1 MSKYREDKAPILS
14 YNRDADGYL
23 TVTAA
28 ICRPGVFPYLRA
40 DGSRV
45 MEAKLPDDIFNDSV
59 LVGSRNRPVTDEHPP
74 EPVNAD
80 NWSLYSRGF
89 SHGDSI
95 IDETEQLMKVTITV
109 TDSKLIERIESG
121 DQKEISIGF
130 TTDVVEESGEYMGE
144 RYDCKQTNIRIN
156 HIAVTKAGRAGPMVA
171 IRSDSATQN
180 EIEGSAYMVTY
191 KMDGKEYE
199 VPSEIK
205 SKLEALE
212 ARTDAAE
219 TKVKSYDDLQG
230 RYDAVEA
237 QLNDTAAQL
246 EEAKKQAL
254 SPEQVEAA
262 VSERIELVEGAKAIV
277 GDSVDFKGMNARDIK
292 VSVIK
297 SIKGDSFDAADK
309 SDEYVNAFYD
319 ASVTSAQNKGFSS
332 TGENQMNTAFNK
344 DSQGSDLQEL
354 RNRRSQLGQNKGGKK

>member
-74 EPVNAD
+74 EPVNAN

-89 SHGDSI
+89 SHGDSY
-95 IDETEQLMKVTITV
+95 IDEAEELMKVTITV
-109 TDSKLIERIESG
+109 TDSQLIERIESG
-121 DQKEISIGF
+121 SQKEISIGF
-130 TTDVVEESGEYMGE
+130 TTDVVNESGEYMGE

-156 HIAVTKAGRAGPMVA
+156 HIAVTKTGRAGPMVA

-180 EIEGSAYMVTY
+180 EIEGSANMATY
-191 KMDGKEYE
+191 KIDGKEYE
-199 VPSEIK
+199 VPSEVK

-219 TKVKSYDDLQG
+219 TKVKAFDELQG
-230 RYDAVEA
+230 RFDAVEA
-237 QLNDTAAQL
+237 QLAETASQL
-246 EEAKKQAL
+246 EETQKQVL
-254 SPEQVEAA
+254 SPEEVEAA
-262 VSERIELVEGAKAIV
+262 VNERIELVEGAKAVV
-277 GDSVDFKGMNARDIK
+277 GDSMDFKGMNARDIK
-292 VSVIK
+292 IAVIK
-297 SIKGDSFDAADK
+297 SVKGDSFEAEGK
-309 SDEYVNAFYD
+309 SEEYVNGFYES
-319 ASVTSAQNKGFSS
+319 SVTSAQTKGFSS
-332 TGENQMNTAFNK
+332 TGANHLGTATK
-344 DSQGSDLQEL
+344 QDSQGTSLEEL
-354 RNRRSQLGQNKGGKK
+354 RNRRSNIGKNKGGTK